1 MKVLDSVPQNLA
13 AAIFTKNLVRCLMNQ
28 LAVEDRYLHRMATK
42 AAKAIQAR
50 VAKTPEFAAAA
61 VSGLMGPS
69 GAINFDQIT
78 KSKTIEK
85 IVTEADL
92 TALKQIIPLFEGFI
106 ENPGVDDSKV
116 AASNRQLLANLLLSV
131 VRSRSSTKDAD
142 PQDLE
147 ETMKSV
153 LLVLVRF
160 AYFEN
165 KSDNESGRTAPN
177 PQLAEATQDLFRN
190 RIMSCLNTL
199 ITNRSSPGTLPY
211 NVVRNIYETDRD
223 GESGKFV
230 IEMDDSIRESVD
242 SAFKTLKKIAHKV
255 APTPFLSTCSLD
267 SV

>member
-1 MKVLDSVPQNLA
+1 MKALDNAPQNLA
-13 AAIFTKNLVRCLMNQ
+13 AATFTKNLVRCLMNQ

-85 IVTEADL
+85 IVTEADH

-106 ENPGVDDSKV
+106 ANPGVDDSKV
-116 AASNRQLLANLLLSV
+116 AASNRQLLANLFLSI
-131 VRSRSSTKDAD
+131 VRSRSSSTKDTTD
-142 PQDLE
+142 PADLE
-147 ETMKSV
+147 ETMKSI

-160 AYFEN
+160 AYFQETGGRE
-165 KSDNESGRTAPN
+165 SDRSAPK
-177 PQLAEATQDLFRN
+177 PQLTEATQDLFRN

-199 ITNRSSPGTLPY
+199 ITNRKNPSALPY
-211 NVVRNIYETDRD
+211 NVVRKIYETDRD
-223 GESGKFV
+223 GDSGKFV

-255 APTPFLSTCSLD
+255 ALISLQFCS
-267 SV
+267 